1 MSHTIYIQ
9 EYLPSIIATRSS
21 INSFK
26 EQAALKSGDSYVFD
40 FSNIVFISRSFT
52 DDFLKY
58 IKSSNIQ
65 WKIKNANQ
73 NIKAMFCVVSH
84 SQKSTQSDY
93 DRVAITS
100 FKSDS
105 DLMNFL
111 ATI

>member
-1 MSHTIYIQ
+1 MSHIIYIQ

-26 EQAALKSGDSYVFD
+26 ERSAFKTGDSYIFD

-52 DDFLKY
+52 DEFLKY
-58 IKSSNIQ
+58 LKSSNIQ
-65 WKIKNANQ
+65 WRIKNANQ
-73 NIKAMFCVVSH
+73 NINAMFSVVSH
-84 SQKSTQSDY
+84 SQKSSQKDY
-93 DRVAITS
+93 DKVAITS
-100 FKSDS
+100 FKTDS